1 MFRRRLGLRMPPRK
15 LRWRRKERREVEGR
29 KRRPRRPASPQRG
42 AGRQRGRPGRPSRGG
57 SRPKHRGRSVRHEK
71 RRAEKSQEKRQG
83 SRQGNLPE
91 NPRGKRQE
99 SRQGKWA
106 GGRLGRSRGL
116 RAAVDQDLSCVR
128 TPMRRRNAAVEM
140 GIRADRYKAMV
151 PQVVGEV
158 RLKSRVHASEA
169 KLARA
174 HTKKKL
180 KITMP
185 GPMTIIDTIAD
196 QFYGDRIKMAF
207 AFAGLLNE
215 EARALQD

>member
-1 MFRRRLGLRMPPRK
+1 MFRRRRGLRMPPRK
-15 LRWRRKERREVEGR
+15 VRWRRKERREVEGR

-99 SRQGKWA
+99 SRQGRWA

-128 TPMRRRNAAVEM
+128 TPMRRRNAVVVVDALRPLRRFLAA
-140 GIRADRYKAMV
+140 GRPAIRCVAARV
-151 PQVVGEV
+151 RPR
-158 RLKSRVHASEA
+158 RLKPVS
-169 KLARA
+169 LARPA
-174 HTKKKL
+174 
-180 KITMP
+180 I
-185 GPMTIIDTIAD
+185 
-196 QFYGDRIKMAF
+196 
-207 AFAGLLNE
+207 
-215 EARALQD
+215 